1 MADQLKDIDW
11 DNVDRTNMDAQQWA
25 DLVGKI
31 GDTTVGLN
39 DQFGTEDWN
48 MDWQAINGTID
59 QSAQMA
65 DQLKGID
72 WSQVNKD
79 NMNAS
84 ELAALMNGLGDL
96 TVGMND
102 QFGSEDWNDQWGT
115 VKNSI
120 NETSAIADQLKAM
133 DWDNLDKT
141 NLDAST
147 MAQLINK
154 MGGVTNNM
162 NN

>member
-1 MADQLKDIDW
+1 L
-11 DNVDRTNMDAQQWA
+11 
-25 DLVGKI
+25 
-31 GDTTVGLN
+31 
-39 DQFGTEDWN
+39 
-48 MDWQAINGTID
+48 
-59 QSAQMA
+59 
-65 DQLKGID
+65 
-72 WSQVNKD
+72 
-79 NMNAS
+79 NAS
-84 ELAALMNGLGDL
+84 ELASLLNGVGDL

-120 NETSAIADQLKAM
+120 NETSQIADQLKAM

-141 NLDAST
+141 NLDAAT